1 MTDVTNS
8 PHRLLPTHFGVA
20 SLAVVAAAGVTATPY
35 AIAASAKTRTL
46 SASGQLVRT
55 AKPAALQSVQEGTVS
70 GRPFGSGKM
79 ILRSKLKQATVTS
92 TFTLTTS
99 AGLVRGRATA
109 RLTLDGD
116 TATYRGTATITSGTR
131 RYRGATGSN
140 IRFHGVGPV
149 SAKRTKISLSGR
161 VRY

>member
-1 MTDVTNS
+1 MSDLS
-8 PHRLLPTHFGVA
+8 APPQRLLPTCLGIATLAAVA
-20 SLAVVAAAGVTATPY
+20 AGVAAAPH

-46 SASGQLVRT
+46 SASGELVRT
-55 AKPAALQSVQEGTVS
+55 ARPTAHSTVQAGTLR
-70 GRPFGSGKM
+70 GKPFGSGRM
-79 ILRSKLKQATVTS
+79 VLRSSLKQATVTS

-116 TATYRGTATITSGTR
+116 TATYKGTARITSGTR
-131 RYRGATGSN
+131 RYRGAAGSN
-140 IRFHGVGPV
+140 IRFRGVGPV
-149 SAKRTKISLSGR
+149 SAKRTKITLSGR

>member
-1 MTDVTNS
+1 MSDVFT
-8 PHRLLPTHFGVA
+8 PPQRLLPTCLGIATLAAVA
-20 SLAVVAAAGVTATPY
+20 AGVAAAPHATA
-35 AIAASAKTRTL
+35 AAAKTRTL
-46 SASGQLVRT
+46 SASGELVRT
-55 AKPAALQSVQEGTVS
+55 ARPAAHSTVQAGTLR
-70 GRPFGSGKM
+70 GKPFGSGRM
-79 ILRSKLKQATVTS
+79 VLRSSLKQATVTS

-131 RYRGATGSN
+131 RYRGAAGSN

-149 SAKRTKISLSGR
+149 SAKRTKITLSGR